1 MTSRTSI
8 VLLLIL
14 VAGLAPRGAA
24 QANVAQQAA
33 PKPFVADAKLGESY
47 LIGRTEKTASGNF
60 VNTMEHLL
68 VSIESAQ
75 LALRFPARD
84 KLIVAGENQQLLVLS
99 GTMKNPQQQKLDV
112 YGGSMMTIRFFDAEA
127 GRALYG
133 QETTVRGDSLTFLT
147 VKLAPG
153 ESAPYVMVLR
163 IPSNAPSLKLA
174 TLRPYGPLRRYDLGP
189 VVTSA
194 TSVFARTG
202 ASIASSANV
211 AVGQPFDF
219 DSFDM
224 KVSSVRDVP
233 KIGSYSATSGKHLFA
248 VELQVTN
255 RMLMPER
262 WGWQYCTPELK
273 DASGNAIQWNRDM
286 LDAQSG
292 QTFSRDLNPGE
303 SATVV
308 YVFSSDSRVTP
319 ASLTLSMLKTKRQV
333 QVALR

>member
-1 MTSRTSI
+1 MTSRTS
-8 VLLLIL
+8 VGLSLIL
-14 VAGLAPRGAA
+14 LAALAPRATA
-24 QANVAQQAA
+24 QANAAPQAA

-47 LIGRTEKTASGNF
+47 LIGRTEKSASGKF
-60 VNTMEHLL
+60 VNEMEHLL

-84 KLIVAGENQQLLVLS
+84 KLVVAGENQQLLVLS
-99 GTMKNPQQQKLDV
+99 GTMKNPQQQKVDV
-112 YGGSMMTIRFFDAEA
+112 YGGSMMNIRFFDAEA
-127 GRALYG
+127 GRGRYG

-163 IPSNAPSLKLA
+163 VPSNGPSLKLA
-174 TLRPYGPLRRYDLGP
+174 TLRPYGPLHRYDLAS
-189 VVTSA
+189 VATNA
-194 TSVFARTG
+194 TSVFPRTG
-202 ASIASSANV
+202 SSIASSANV
-211 AVGQPFDF
+211 TAGQQFDF

-224 KVSSVRDVP
+224 KVTSVREVS
-233 KIGSYSATSGKHLFA
+233 KIGSYAASSGKHLFA
-248 VELQVTN
+248 AEVQLTN

-273 DASGNAIQWNRDM
+273 DASGTAIPWSRDM

-292 QTFSRDLNPGE
+292 QSFSRDLNPGE

-308 YVFSSDSRVTP
+308 YVFTADSRITP